1 MTSIFKMTLTEL
13 KLFLRDPMS
22 VFFSIAFPTLLIVIL
37 GSVPAFREPRKDIGG
52 LRVIDLYV
60 PISITMALAMLALS
74 AVPTYL
80 ATYREKGILRR
91 LRTTP
96 VPPSRLLLA
105 QMVMSLLMAVVA
117 VALLIA
123 VSRVAF
129 EVAVPRQLIGFA
141 LAFVLSA
148 AALFGIGLVVAAL
161 APNGRAATSI
171 GTLLFFPILFF
182 AGLWIP
188 RAAMPG
194 TLRHVSDFT
203 PLGAG
208 VQALQD
214 AGAGLWPQPLH
225 LAVMAG
231 YVVVF
236 GLVAARFFRWE

>member
-52 LRVIDLYV
+52 LRVIVLYWPFLIPRAV
-60 PISITMALAMLALS
+60 RMARAVLALS
-74 AVPTYL
+74 AGPTYL
-80 ATYREKGILRR
+80 AAYREKGILRR

-171 GTLLFFPILFF
+171 GT
-182 AGLWIP
+182 
-188 RAAMPG
+188 
-194 TLRHVSDFT
+194 
-203 PLGAG
+203 
-208 VQALQD
+208 
-214 AGAGLWPQPLH
+214 
-225 LAVMAG
+225 
-231 YVVVF
+231 
-236 GLVAARFFRWE
+236 

>member
-1 MTSIFKMTLTEL
+1 MNKELAMTSIFKMTLTEL

-60 PISITMALAMLALS
+60 PISITVALAMLALS

-171 GTLLFFPILFF
+171 GT
-182 AGLWIP
+182 
-188 RAAMPG
+188 
-194 TLRHVSDFT
+194 
-203 PLGAG
+203 
-208 VQALQD
+208 
-214 AGAGLWPQPLH
+214 
-225 LAVMAG
+225 
-231 YVVVF
+231 
-236 GLVAARFFRWE
+236 